1 MRRETRL
8 AAHDPGNDGPGDTT
22 TVLIRAGAP
31 SPGAATE
38 DGRAHYLA
46 VVAGEH
52 AGLRIELGRK
62 PVVIGRVAPADLVI
76 DDSQISRNHCRV
88 SLVLEDVFV
97 TDLSS
102 SNGTMVDGQRI
113 ANNTFLPAGA
123 RLQIGGHV
131 PEREVLSRQ
140 GAEAPKALG
149 PDLDSAG
156 GHRHSLIPA
165 APPVGPIPPEP
176 VL

>member
-31 SPGAATE
+31 SLGAATE

-62 PVVIGRVAPADLVI
+62 PVVI

-88 SLVLEDVFV
+88 SLVLRDVFV
-97 TDLSS
+97 TDLGSP
-102 SNGTMVDGQRI
+102 NGTMVDGQRT
-113 ANNTFLPAGA
+113 ANNTFLPPGA
-123 RLQIGGHV
+123 RLQIVRPAPQRH
-131 PEREVLSRQ
+131 LISRQ
-140 GAEAPKALG
+140 
-149 PDLDSAG
+149 
-156 GHRHSLIPA
+156 
-165 APPVGPIPPEP
+165 PVDTPQR
-176 VL
+176 L

>member
-31 SPGAATE
+31 SLGAATE

-62 PVVIGRVAPADLVI
+62 PVVI
-76 DDSQISRNHCRV
+76 DDSPLSGNHCHV
-88 SLVLEDVFV
+88 SLVLQDVFV
-97 TDLSS
+97 TDLGSP
-102 SNGTMVDGQRI
+102 NGTMVDGQRI

-131 PEREVLSRQ
+131 LAHAVSSREDRQTRQ
-140 GAEAPKALG
+140 GRGARHRRGAGLWRVATPAP
-149 PDLDSAG
+149 
-156 GHRHSLIPA
+156 
-165 APPVGPIPPEP
+165 
-176 VL
+176 